1 MARISLIALMRFGWA
16 RPSEEES
23 LDGLAED
30 SNGEQA
36 DRIKFKPSAF
46 HPRKM
51 HHATGESGVVRLKY
65 QAVGFDCLY
74 LFKNSGRVRRDNAG
88 AKPEGLRG
96 CKVAPLRFLL
106 PPTAQGS
113 CRKNR
118 GRRNRRRVR
127 HR

>member
-1 MARISLIALMRFGWA
+1 M
-16 RPSEEES
+16 EES

-51 HHATGESGVVRLKY
+51 HHATGEAGVVRFKY
-65 QAVGFDCLY
+65 NAVGFDCLH

-88 AKPEGLRG
+88 AKSLTMAGSVAV
-96 CKVAPLRFLL
+96 VAPV
-106 PPTAQGS
+106 
-113 CRKNR
+113 
-118 GRRNRRRVR
+118 RRVIKGSVDR
-127 HR
+127 SSGSKPRRWIGIACRTGRPGGWASSALRWAG